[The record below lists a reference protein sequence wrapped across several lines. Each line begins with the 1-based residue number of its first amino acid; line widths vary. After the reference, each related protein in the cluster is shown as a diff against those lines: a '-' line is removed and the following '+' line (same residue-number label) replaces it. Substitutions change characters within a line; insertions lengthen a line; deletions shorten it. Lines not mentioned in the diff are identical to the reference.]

1 MSPIT
6 ATPSTAASARAAMAL
21 GERFRAQLAD
31 AVGAH
36 RFGLWFE
43 HGTTIEI
50 TEKSAVIR
58 AANSYVHEWIV
69 RHFGPQ
75 LAAVTRA
82 VLGEDAWRLRI
93 AQSGAPTAA
102 PAPREAPG
110 GCRGR
115 PIVRCGSTERA
126 KLQRTSAIGG
136 LNEAAPRQL
145 R

>member
-75 LAAVTRA
+75 LAA
-82 VLGEDAWRLRI
+82 W
-93 AQSGAPTAA
+93 
-102 PAPREAPG
+102 REAE
-110 GCRGR
+110 RDAR
-115 PIVRCGSTERA
+115 VRVVLQQAEDFQARA
-126 KLQRTSAIGG
+126 G
-136 LNEAAPRQL
+136 EAAGIL
-145 R
+145 